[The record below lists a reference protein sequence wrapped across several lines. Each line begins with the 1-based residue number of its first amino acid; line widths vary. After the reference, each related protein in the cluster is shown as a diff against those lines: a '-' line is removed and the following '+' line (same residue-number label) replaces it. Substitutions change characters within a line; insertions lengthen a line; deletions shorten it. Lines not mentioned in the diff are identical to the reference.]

1 MLSPDTGRLSTTQLR
16 VPLRLYHFFCR
27 IPQYARWRSTPA
39 VATIRVMAIDDVH
52 RDFGQRLKALRKKRR
67 QSQDQ
72 LATTTGLS
80 VDTISNLE
88 RGALTTRLTT
98 IAKIAKALDAN
109 IGDLIDDRSP
119 ASAMPAEIS
128 ELIDL
133 LTGRDTDE
141 IRAVIDITRTVLS
154 IPSRKR

>member
-1 MLSPDTGRLSTTQLR
+1 
-16 VPLRLYHFFCR
+16 
-27 IPQYARWRSTPA
+27 
-39 VATIRVMAIDDVH
+39 MAIDDVH